1 MSNSKTIKNRTWYY
15 SDDIRKPRKTFIFSC
30 FAVKQEKH
38 MDYIFLRL
46 ASNLLRLIA
55 YLKKQ
60 RDLLNQLGLGKV

>member
-38 MDYIFLRL
+38 MNYIFFK
-46 ASNLLRLIA
+46 NLLRLIA

-60 RDLLNQLGLGKV
+60 GDLLNQLGLGKV